1 MRRTRRVVI
10 TGLGVVAPNGIGKD
24 AFWQNLIAGKSA
36 VDWITAFD
44 PTPFPC
50 RIAAEVRNFN
60 PTDFISLR
68 HAKLMG
74 RFSQFAVAAARLA
87 FEDSRLNVTPET
99 APRIGVCFG
108 TSAQGGGDINE
119 RLHEEVAVGGPEAVT
134 ASTMLDFTAHA
145 MTAHI
150 LSQLN
155 ISGQSSSVSS
165 ACCTSLDAVNWGLTR
180 IRSGEL
186 AAAIVGASEAP
197 LFATTYA
204 GLCAGG
210 FFTKW
215 EGPPRQAS
223 RPYDKLR
230 SGFVLGEGSGAVILE
245 DMDDAVDRGATIYA
259 EVLGMGGSA
268 EINQHGLRDM
278 YKTALIRAILQTL
291 KAAGMSPS
299 ELDHINAHGNS
310 TVHDDQSETNA
321 YKELFGPRAYSI
333 PISSIKSMIGQALA
347 AAGMFQVISTCLTIR
362 HRIIPP
368 TINLEYQDPSC
379 DLDYTPNKARTARV
393 RRALLHSH
401 SMGGTIPGTH
411 TAAVLAAPVG

>member
-1 MRRTRRVVI
+1 MGKTRRVVI

-24 AFWQNLIAGKSA
+24 AFWQNLVAGKSA

-44 PTPFPC
+44 PAPFPC

-60 PTDFISLR
+60 PTDFISSR
-68 HAKLMG
+68 HAKMMG
-74 RFSQFAVAAARLA
+74 RFSQLAVAAAKLA
-87 FEDSRLNVTPET
+87 LEDSHLSITPDIAT
-99 APRIGVCFG
+99 RIGVCFG

-119 RLHEEVAVGGPEAVT
+119 RLHEELAVGGLAAVT
-134 ASTMLDFTAHA
+134 ASTMLEFTAHA
-145 MTAHI
+145 MTTHI

-155 ISGQSSSVSS
+155 ISGPSSSVSS
-165 ACCTSLDAVNWGLTR
+165 ACCTSIDAMLWGFIR
-180 IRSGEL
+180 VRSGEL
-186 AAAIVGASEAP
+186 VAAIIGAAEAP

-210 FFTKW
+210 FLTKW
-215 EGPPRQAS
+215 DGPPRQAS

-230 SGFVLGEGSGAVILE
+230 SGFVLGEGAGALILE
-245 DMDDAVDRGATIYA
+245 DIDHAVNRGATVYA

-268 EINQHGLRDM
+268 ESSHQGLRDA
-278 YKTALIRAILQTL
+278 YKAALVRAILQAL
-291 KAAGMSPS
+291 KAADVSPS

-321 YKELFGPRAYSI
+321 YKEVLGTRAYCV

-347 AAGMFQVISTCLTIR
+347 AAGMFQVVSTCLTIR
-362 HRIIPP
+362 RGLIPP
-368 TINLEYQDPSC
+368 TINLEYPDPGC
-379 DLDYTPNKARTARV
+379 DLDYTPNKSRTARV

-411 TAAVLAAPVG
+411 TAAVLAALTG